1 VKYFGAKRLC
11 LLFALFLGV
20 FAFSGC
26 ASVMQQLNAMATF
39 SKCQFRLA
47 SVSQTAL
54 AEIPLQNGSAQ
65 IGVMSLLKLQ
75 KVFATGTLPLQF
87 TLNVEV
93 KNPNATAAG
102 MSRMEWILL
111 MDGNPLTNGVLV
123 QSLSVAPNNGVGIL
137 PLQIT
142 LDLKKTLSGKSLDSM
157 INLAK
162 NVAGEGTQPTRL
174 TLQVKPSMKVG
185 GQELQYPGY
194 VTLSHEFAS
203 K

>member
-1 VKYFGAKRLC
+1 VKYFNAKRLW
-11 LLFALFLGV
+11 LLFAIFLGAFV
-20 FAFSGC
+20 FSGC
-26 ASVMQQLNAMATF
+26 ASVMQQLNAMATL

-47 SVSQTAL
+47 SVSQTTL

-93 KNPNATAAG
+93 KNPNASAAG
-102 MSRMEWILL
+102 MSRVEWILL